1 MRGTWNG
8 RSRYS
13 GQRHTLRNGILVLL
27 LLAVLGFAVL
37 EGIVLLGGR
46 TRVAE
51 GDVLSIRGHGKY
63 IIDRLGP
70 LTQKGRLS
78 VQCRKYE

>member
-37 EGIVLLGGR
+37 EGIVLLGGCGQD
-46 TRVAE
+46 A
-51 GDVLSIRGHGKY
+51 
-63 IIDRLGP
+63 
-70 LTQKGRLS
+70 
-78 VQCRKYE
+78 